1 MITFIRIFDPPA
13 SRQEN
18 LHQYTGYNL
27 KFYKKKCDVKQLRH
41 ITISKVLEILSLPRV
56 IKKLR

>member
-27 KFYKKKCDVKQLRH
+27 KFCKKKDVKQLRH
-41 ITISKVLEILSLPRV
+41 ITISKVLETLSLPRV
-56 IKKLR
+56 IKN